1 MELSSRSEHQGSRLL
16 SSGELNSVT
25 GQVHDAVDMS
35 CTVTAQEETEDSQES
50 EMNYQKE
57 EKMGGKKTVSIP
69 LAYLPGAYLSF
80 KRNDCLVGG
89 INPLG
94 RMLNF
99 HFSPSP
105 S

>member
-16 SSGELNSVT
+16 LSGELNSVT

-57 EKMGGKKTVSIP
+57 EKMGGKKNSQHTSGLYP
-69 LAYLPGAYLSF
+69 WSLSKFQKKWLPCWGHQPPWKDA
-80 KRNDCLVGG
+80 
-89 INPLG
+89 
-94 RMLNF
+94 
-99 HFSPSP
+99 
-105 S
+105 

>member
-35 CTVTAQEETEDSQES
+35 CTVIAQVETEDSQES

-57 EKMGGKKTVSIP
+57 EKDGWQKKNSQHTS
-69 LAYLPGAYLSF
+69 GLSPWSE
-80 KRNDCLVGG
+80 L
-89 INPLG
+89 I
-94 RMLNF
+94 
-99 HFSPSP
+99 
-105 S
+105 

>member
-57 EKMGGKKTVSIP
+57 EKDGWQK
-69 LAYLPGAYLSF
+69 
-80 KRNDCLVGG
+80 
-89 INPLG
+89 
-94 RMLNF
+94 
-99 HFSPSP
+99 
-105 S
+105 

>member
-1 MELSSRSEHQGSRLL
+1 MELSSRSEHLGSRLL

-89 INPLG
+89 INPLR
-94 RMLNF
+94 RMLIF
-99 HFSPSP
+99 HFSP
-105 S
+105 